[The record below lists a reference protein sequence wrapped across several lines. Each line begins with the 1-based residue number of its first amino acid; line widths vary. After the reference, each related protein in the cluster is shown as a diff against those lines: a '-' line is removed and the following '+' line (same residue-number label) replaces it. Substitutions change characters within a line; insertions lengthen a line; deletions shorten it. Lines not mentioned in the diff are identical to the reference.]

1 MPKRSRAFLSVSLL
15 LLGLSG
21 CASVRAYGKAR
32 LDDVWDVIDLKWSVG
47 RDNMGFGVKV
57 EPLVF
62 LGSGIGYANLGAVQ
76 EEFGRARRSR
86 KLPSATGM
94 RREFSHIGVLGGDTY
109 GGSDDLSPPV
119 DFNLLLFNWCP
130 YWDDKLSPMQY
141 LSLAGGEIVFPWFY
155 GGMYFNTGELIDF
168 LAGIFGL
175 DPAGDDRL
183 SEEDDGDE

>member
-32 LDDVWDVIDLKWSVG
+32 LDDVRDVIDLKWSVG
-47 RDNMGFGVKV
+47 GENMGFGVKV

-62 LGSGIGYANLGAVQ
+62 LGSGIGFANLGTGQ

-86 KLPSATGM
+86 EVISSPPYV
-94 RREFSHIGVLGGDTY
+94 RFFHIGVFGVDTAGGV
-109 GGSDDLSPPV
+109 DDNFPPV
-119 DFNLLLFNWCP
+119 DTNVLLFNWCP

-141 LSLAGGEIVFPWFY
+141 CFRTGGEIVVPWFY
-155 GGMYFNTGELIDF
+155 GGMYFSTGELMDF

-175 DPAGDDRL
+175 DPSGDDRL
-183 SEEDDGDE
+183 PEDEDE